1 MYDKGSAGE
10 VAIHYDEQNK
20 IFHLVTK
27 DTSYV
32 LQIVRDGYL
41 SHRYWGKRVG
51 KFRDSRPA
59 VFMGRPL
66 SPNPD
71 KDWNFSLDMLPQEYP
86 GFGTGDFRTPAFQI
100 MQEDGSTT
108 CDLRYHSYRIIQGKP
123 KLEGLPAIYTESD
136 DEAETLEIELK
147 DTLLDL
153 RVILSYSVFDQWNMI
168 TRSVK
173 FMNLDRQK
181 VKLLQA
187 ASMSLDFD
195 GADYEMLHL
204 SGAWANERN
213 IYRRPLFKGNQ
224 SIESK
229 RGASSPQH
237 NPFLALLRK
246 DAGEQHGEVY
256 GINLVYSGNFFAN
269 VEVDQYDTA
278 RVTMGINPFDFSW
291 LLETGE
297 AFQTPEA
304 VMVYSGEGLGGMSR
318 IYHKLYRS
326 RLCRGEHRGK
336 ERPVLVNNWEGT
348 YFDFTADKIEQ
359 IAAKGSEIG
368 VELLVLDDGWFGKR
382 NDDKSSLGDWFVNR
396 EKLPDGLDHLAR
408 RINQLGLQFGLWF
421 EPEMVSEDS
430 ELYRNHPEWC
440 IHVKDRR
447 RTTSRSQLVLD
458 FSRKEVCDAIVEQLS
473 DILGS
478 TPIVYVKWD
487 MNRHMTEI
495 GSAALP
501 PERQR
506 ETSHR
511 YILGFYNV
519 LECLTS
525 AFPHVLF
532 ESCSSG
538 GGRFDPGML
547 YYMPQT
553 WASDNTDAISRLK
566 IQYGTSIVYPVSTIG
581 AHVTESP
588 SHMFNR
594 SASLETR
601 GNVAYCGTFGYELDL
616 TKFTEEEKEI
626 AKEQVAF
633 YKENRRLIQFGDFYR
648 LLSPFEGNEAAWM
661 IVSEDRSEAIVS
673 YFHVL
678 AQPNCGFR
686 SVRLQGLEANADY
699 ELLES
704 GQVFGGD
711 ELMSVGFRVPAQLT
725 RRDFTSKVWRL
736 RKLPL
741 TK

>member
-1 MYDKGSAGE
+1 
-10 VAIHYDEQNK
+10 
-20 IFHLVTK
+20 
-27 DTSYV
+27 
-32 LQIVRDGYL
+32 
-41 SHRYWGKRVG
+41 
-51 KFRDSRPA
+51 
-59 VFMGRPL
+59 
-66 SPNPD
+66 
-71 KDWNFSLDMLPQEYP
+71 
-86 GFGTGDFRTPAFQI
+86 
-100 MQEDGSTT
+100 
-108 CDLRYHSYRIIQGKP
+108 
-123 KLEGLPAIYTESD
+123 
-136 DEAETLEIELK
+136 
-147 DTLLDL
+147 
-153 RVILSYSVFDQWNMI
+153 MI
-168 TRSVK
+168 
-173 FMNLDRQK
+173 D
-181 VKLLQA
+181 
-187 ASMSLDFD
+187 
-195 GADYEMLHL
+195 
-204 SGAWANERN
+204 
-213 IYRRPLFKGNQ
+213 
-224 SIESK
+224 
-229 RGASSPQH
+229 
-237 NPFLALLRK
+237 
-246 DAGEQHGEVY
+246 
-256 GINLVYSGNFFAN
+256 
-269 VEVDQYDTA
+269 
-278 RVTMGINPFDFSW
+278 
-291 LLETGE
+291 
-297 AFQTPEA
+297 
-304 VMVYSGEGLGGMSR
+304 
-318 IYHKLYRS
+318 
-326 RLCRGEHRGK
+326 
-336 ERPVLVNNWEGT
+336 
-348 YFDFTADKIEQ
+348 
-359 IAAKGSEIG
+359 
-368 VELLVLDDGWFGKR
+368 
-382 NDDKSSLGDWFVNR
+382 
-396 EKLPDGLDHLAR
+396 KLPDGLDDLAG

-430 ELYRNHPEWC
+430 ELYRNHPDWC

-511 YILGFYNV
+511 YILGFYNA
-519 LECLTS
+519 LERLTA

-566 IQYGTSIVYPVSTIG
+566 IQYGTSIVYPVNTIG

-588 SHMFNR
+588 SHMLNR

-616 TKFTEEEKEI
+616 TKFTKEEKEI

-686 SVRLQGLEANADY
+686 SVRLQGLESNADY

-704 GQVFGGD
+704 DEVFGGD
-711 ELMSVGFRVPAQLT
+711 ELMSVGLRVPFQLT

-736 RKLPL
+736 RKLP
-741 TK
+741 